1 MAARYYVWG
10 AGSWRELDVAA
21 GCVAGWRRRARF
33 VFVRR
38 GRLQVAGRR
47 AVLRALAALAAG
59 RPGAAADGPRLSQLR
74 TSPVSG
80 SKLRPRER
88 RGLVPHCHCAAHH
101 NGCVEPPLPGRREA
115 ATQCATTERSLN
127 INMPPPA
134 PARPAPA
141 PAPPSSSE
149 EPSPPPPRRTL
160 RNTMSEVNALLAP
173 APPAPRTAPPPPPV
187 TDSSLSDER
196 PLARYASAGGGGAVK
211 ELVISDGDVAALRG
225 FVARSRPSALARFD
239 ADAAYK
245 CALFYAINPLVELR
259 RCARLE
265 RLLQERRDA
274 ALPHFAARLGLAP
287 ASPAASSAASPGP
300 ARRRRDHSD
309 STDADKENKEQLPS
323 PKKARTERSSKNEAS
338 SPAKPTARPS
348 RAPPPPSRA
357 PLGSPPAR
365 TTKTEASASS
375 KRVTRPLP
383 PRSPSASD
391 DARVTRSSTG
401 ATHSSDKPV
410 RAAGDVITQPKLN
423 GTKHSPSKAVR
434 GAGDVTAAP
443 KLIGAASSD
452 SDEWRDGSKAHTHV
466 ISKRSCGSKRAEYSN
481 LEDHAI
487 VSWVSVGARA
497 SLVNGNALWR
507 DLQAQFPR
515 VAGRARTWHSLR
527 NRYLRYILPA
537 LAALRLPPAHE
548 ARLRAAAATG
558 VTKTKGKRRNS
569 IFKEAERGASSV
581 RPRPPPSP
589 PSPAAAPAAAA
600 APSKAQVASAAVTT
614 IKKEVQ
620 TESRTL
626 RRSPRYSEVT
636 RQFAARHAPRAA
648 SSTDSSSD
656 SSPAPSPTRGGT
668 TPSPRGGRSRR
679 LFNPNRNV

>member
-38 GRLQVAGRR
+38 GRLQVARRR

-74 TSPVSG
+74 MSPVSG
-80 SKLRPRER
+80 IKLRPRAR
-88 RGLVPHCHCAAHH
+88 RGPVPHCHCSMHH
-101 NGCVEPPLPGRREA
+101 NGCVEPPLPAAPGRREA

-127 INMPPPA
+127 INMPP
-134 PARPAPA
+134 A

-149 EPSPPPPRRTL
+149 EPSPPPPRRAL
-160 RNTMSEVNALLAP
+160 RNTMSEVTALLAP
-173 APPAPRTAPPPPPV
+173 APPAPRPAPV

-196 PLARYASAGGGGAVK
+196 PLAQYASGAGGGGAVK

-287 ASPAASSAASPGP
+287 AEPAASPAEPGP
-300 ARRRRDHSD
+300 ARRRRHPSD

-338 SPAKPTARPS
+338 SPAKQTAR
-348 RAPPPPSRA
+348 PSRA
-357 PLGSPPAR
+357 PLGSPPVR
-365 TTKTEASASS
+365 TTKTEASASA
-375 KRVTRPLP
+375 KRVPRPLP
-383 PRSPSASD
+383 PRSPPAD
-391 DARVTRSSTG
+391 DARLTRSSTG
-401 ATHSSDKPV
+401 A
-410 RAAGDVITQPKLN
+410 
-423 GTKHSPSKAVR
+423 KHSPSKATHGAGDVTAPKLNGAKHSPSKSVR
-434 GAGDVTAAP
+434 GAGDVTVQP
-443 KLIGAASSD
+443 KLNGAASSD
-452 SDEWRDGSKAHTHV
+452 SDEWRDGSKVTPAPRTHV
-466 ISKRSCGSKRAEYSN
+466 ISKRPCGSKRAEYSN

-515 VAGRARTWHSLR
+515 LAGRPRTWHSLR

-548 ARLRAAAATG
+548 SRLRAAAATG
-558 VTKTKGKRRNS
+558 VTKSSKAEKRRNS

-589 PSPAAAPAAAA
+589 PTPVAPAAAA
-600 APSKAQVASAAVTT
+600 APSKAQAAPAAVTT

-626 RRSPRYSEVT
+626 RRSPRYSEMT

-648 SSTDSSSD
+648 SSTDSS
-656 SSPAPSPTRGGT
+656 PAPSPSPGGT